1 MLGYFL
7 PENPGVLVPPENG
20 WYDTGDIV
28 EITDDGFVKIL
39 GRAKR
44 FAKIGGEMVSL
55 TAVEELAAS
64 TWPESASAAISVA
77 HPQRG
82 EEIILFT
89 EKPSPSRKDLLE
101 KARANG
107 ISELCVPKSLVEAK
121 IPTLG
126 TGKPD
131 YLTLASQHVATLQTE
146 VGD

>member
-1 MLGYFL
+1 MC
-7 PENPGVLVPPENG
+7 
-20 WYDTGDIV
+20 DIA
-28 EITDDGFVKIL
+28 EITDDGFVKVL

-44 FAKIGGEMVSL
+44 FAKIGGEMVSI

-89 EKPSPSRKDLLE
+89 EKPTPSRKDLLE

-107 ISELCVPKSLVEAK
+107 IAGTLRPQIPRRNENPHPRHRKIGLFDPR
-121 IPTLG
+121 IPTCRDAAKRISRRVNSARVLSN
-126 TGKPD
+126 D
-131 YLTLASQHVATLQTE
+131 NW
-146 VGD
+146 

>member
-1 MLGYFL
+1 M
-7 PENPGVLVPPENG
+7 PPENG

-28 EITDDGFVKIL
+28 EITDEGFVKIL

-55 TAVEELAAS
+55 TAVEELASS
-64 TWPESASAAISVA
+64 TWPDFACAAISIA

-89 EKPSPSRKDLLE
+89 EKPNPQRKEILE
-101 KARANG
+101 KARENG
-107 ISELCVPKSLVEAK
+107 ISEICVPKSIVETR

-131 YLTLASQHVATLQTE
+131 YLTLTSEYPEIHSSPQQATI
-146 VGD
+146 

>member
-1 MLGYFL
+1 M
-7 PENPGVLVPPENG
+7 PPENG

-28 EITDDGFVKIL
+28 EITDEGFVKIL

-55 TAVEELAAS
+55 TAVEELASS
-64 TWPESASAAISVA
+64 TWPDFACAAISIA

-89 EKPSPSRKDLLE
+89 EKPNPQRKEILE
-101 KARANG
+101 KARENG
-107 ISELCVPKSLVEAK
+107 ISEICVPKSIVETR

-131 YLTLASQHVATLQTE
+131 YLTLTSEYPEIHSNSQQAPI
-146 VGD
+146 